1 MRVAIHQPHYLPW
14 LRYVEKVARA
24 DVFIL
29 LDTVAFT
36 KNGWQNRNRI
46 KTQNGTVLL
55 TVPVH
60 ATLGMPL
67 SEVRIDHNQPWQK
80 KHWRSIEQAYRKA
93 PFFERYAPGL
103 RALYHADWDR
113 LVELNHRMLLFFL
126 DALGLRTPVYLASS
140 MPVNGT
146 GTERLIELVRHVQ
159 GDTYYTGAFAAETYL
174 NAALFE
180 QAGLKL
186 ELQQWQAPNYPQL
199 HGEFVRDLSIVDLL
213 MNVGP
218 DSLKILLGE
227 SL

>member
-14 LRYVEKVARA
+14 LRYFEKVARA

-46 KTQNGTVLL
+46 KTTHGTVLL

-67 SEVRIDHNQPWQK
+67 SEVRIDRNQPWQK

-103 RALYHADWDR
+103 KELYLNDWDR
-113 LVELNHRMLLFFL
+113 LVDLNHRMLLFFL
-126 DALGLRTPVYLASS
+126 EALGVHTPVFLAST

-146 GTERLIELVRHVQ
+146 GTKRLTELVRRVQ
-159 GDTYYTGAFAAETYL
+159 GTTYYTGAFAAETYL
-174 NAALFE
+174 EPALFE

-186 ELQQWQAPNYPQL
+186 ELQHWQAPTYPQL
-199 HGEFVRDLSIVDLL
+199 HGEFIPDLSIVDLL
-213 MNVGP
+213 LNVGP
-218 DSLKILLGE
+218 DSLRVLLGE
-227 SL
+227 SP